1 MNTTSENSKSQNT
14 LRTIA
19 FAMVGLLV
27 LQYVLGMVTNMFVQ
41 FPETDQVN
49 LLWDAAR
56 GQLPSLAHIILGVL
70 LLVGAIIFVIRAT
83 AKHQRG
89 WIVSSAVGLVAI
101 LVAAIGGA
109 TYVSSQSDAWSMVMA
124 LGFIAALLAYGW
136 GLYANRK

>member
-1 MNTTSENSKSQNT
+1 MNTTSENSKSHNG

-19 FAMVGLLV
+19 FVMLGLLV
-27 LQYVLGMVTNMFVQ
+27 LQYVLGMATNMWVQ
-41 FPETDQVN
+41 FPDTSQVN
-49 LLWDAAR
+49 QLWDAAR
-56 GQLPSLAHIILGVL
+56 AQLPSLAHIILGVL

-124 LGFIAALLAYGW
+124 VGFIAALLAYGG
-136 GLYANRK
+136 GLYASRQ